1 MKIVHLQKDT
11 GEDSSFIHAA
21 SRRLLAFKNYIE
33 AMLCRNQNASEM
45 RHVIFVL
52 LFLGL
57 FHSISSQISVKDKR
71 QLVNSCIDGNNHK
84 QEPGPE
90 DSLHQ
95 QVMPILLS

>member
-1 MKIVHLQKDT
+1 MRIV
-11 GEDSSFIHAA
+11 
-21 SRRLLAFKNYIE
+21 RLFTRLAEGFWLFKNYIE

-45 RHVIFVL
+45 IHVIFVL

-95 QVMPILLS
+95 QVMPIFCIILDSF

>member
-1 MKIVHLQKDT
+1 
-11 GEDSSFIHAA
+11 
-21 SRRLLAFKNYIE
+21 
-33 AMLCRNQNASEM
+33 MLCRNQNASEM
-45 RHVIFVL
+45 IHVIFVL

-95 QVMPILLS
+95 QVMPIFCIILDSF